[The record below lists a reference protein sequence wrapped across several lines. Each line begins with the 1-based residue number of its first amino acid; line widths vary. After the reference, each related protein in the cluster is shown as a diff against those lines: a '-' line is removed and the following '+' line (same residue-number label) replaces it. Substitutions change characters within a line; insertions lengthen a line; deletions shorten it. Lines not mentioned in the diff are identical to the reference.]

1 VVVALSSAI
10 LFVCGVARVVAVR
23 STIGK
28 SMMRQHFVIPVFSTL
43 AAMLL
48 TGCAAP
54 NGSGS
59 ASVADR
65 VPAAA
70 AFSAGLAAERLADD
84 VGAAARY
91 RDAAEWGNASG
102 QARLALFYATGRGAL
117 VKDDNEAARLFR
129 LASDQGNALGQAGLG
144 VFYANGR
151 GAVAQNDREAVR
163 LLRLSADQGDE
174 LGEINLGICYA
185 AGLFGL
191 PKDAQESARLFHLA
205 IAQDATGEVIV
216 ILYRK

>member
-1 VVVALSSAI
+1 
-10 LFVCGVARVVAVR
+10 
-23 STIGK
+23 
-28 SMMRQHFVIPVFSTL
+28 MMRQRFVIPVVSTL
-43 AAMLL
+43 AALLL

-54 NGSGS
+54 NGGGS

-70 AFSAGLAAERLADD
+70 FSAGLAAERHADY
-84 VGAAARY
+84 VEAEARY
-91 RDAAEWGNASG
+91 RDAAAWGNAGG
-102 QARLALFYATGRGAL
+102 QARLALLYATGRGAL

-129 LASDQGNALGQAGLG
+129 LAADQGNALGQTGLG
-144 VFYANGR
+144 VFYASGR
-151 GAVAQNDREAVR
+151 GGVAQNDREAVR

-191 PKDAQESARLFHLA
+191 PKDIPEAERLFRLA
-205 IAQDATGEVIV
+205 IAQDGAAEVIV
-216 ILYRK
+216 MLYRKDLRSFPRPDQ